1 MSMKHVLLLIVLSV
15 LFPALASAQDVN
27 GQCKIAAKNH
37 DFETEVKME
46 FCDYYDRRFDY
57 KKRRD
62 EFREN
67 LEQRRANYQAQRQ
80 VIIDDYQAK
89 EDRLHGF

>member
-1 MSMKHVLLLIVLSV
+1 MKHILFLIVFSAL
-15 LFPALASAQDVN
+15 LPAVAFAQDIN
-27 GQCKIAAKNH
+27 GQCKIAVENY
-37 DFETEVKME
+37 DFETDVKLE
-46 FCDYYDRRFDY
+46 FCDYHDRRFDY

-67 LEQRRANYQAQRQ
+67 LDQRRANYQAQRQ